1 MQRLCVLLIGL
12 ILTACGGC
20 KGFLINILSPDY
32 EALAAA
38 PSAKRLVDFAK
49 VSSGYEQ
56 ITDLQ
61 FLPTEPAVIMVLEK
75 TGNLR
80 WFHRKTKAKG
90 KWHRFKVISA
100 SEQGALGMT

>member
-1 MQRLCVLLIGL
+1 MPPGLYGEPWTKSWRACRRFQKRLGRQLCSDYASSVGL

-56 ITDLQ
+56 ITDLRFFRQ
-61 FLPTEPAVIMVLEK
+61 NLP
-75 TGNLR
+75 
-80 WFHRKTKAKG
+80 
-90 KWHRFKVISA
+90 
-100 SEQGALGMT
+100 